1 MDAQAAKAHFLAR
14 PDAWLDYPFGVDVC
28 VFKVKDKMFGTLGW
42 EGDLARINLKCDPP
56 QAAMLRDIFA
66 SVLPGYHMNKLHWNT
81 VLLDAS
87 IPVGEIQRMIEL
99 SYALVVKKLKR
110 ASRLSLEVKF
120 GKQALYGQAL
130 GLD

>member
-1 MDAQAAKAHFLAR
+1 
-14 PDAWLDYPFGVDVC
+14 
-28 VFKVKDKMFGTLGW
+28 MFGTLGW

-56 QAAMLRDIFA
+56 QAVMLRDIFP

-110 ASRLSLEVKF
+110 VGSVVYTNECLLVESK
-120 GKQALYGQAL
+120 
-130 GLD
+130 